1 MTSTDWFE
9 GYEER
14 SDRIDTML
22 TFMVCQS
29 GCEVVETGRVPQYSV
44 AEIADFCGC
53 DRKVIAKAEMEGL
66 EKLKSQ
72 MREYNVHSP
81 G

>member
-1 MTSTDWFE
+1 MTSSGWFE

-22 TFMVCQS
+22 AFMACEA
-29 GCEVVETGRVPQYSV
+29 GCEVLETGRIPQFSS

-53 DRKVIAKAEMEGL
+53 DRRVILRAETEGL